1 MSDQQ
6 KQCIE
11 YSRLVPRFCV
21 ITIMKKKKNS
31 NYFFP
36 NYEIK
41 VINAISDIWY
51 NQSCLKKIQCKS
63 IELAYD
69 NFLLKNIK
77 TNKNPNF
84 EFIRITAN
92 IN

>member
-1 MSDQQ
+1 MYWIFQTCSQILCDHYY
-6 KQCIE
+6 E
-11 YSRLVPRFCV
+11 E
-21 ITIMKKKKNS
+21 KKKNS

-92 IN
+92 IKYN